1 MEFISKKNLEKFMIN
16 QSNNVLLKMEI
27 EKLKKEIKYLE
38 EKIENQRKYINKME
52 LNEKLRIRKTRTTRK
67 KT

>member
-1 MEFISKKNLEKFMIN
+1 MDFVSKKNLEKFMMN
-16 QSNNVLLKMEI
+16 QSNNVLLKIEI

-38 EKIENQRKYINKME
+38 GKIENQKKYINKME

-67 KT
+67 K